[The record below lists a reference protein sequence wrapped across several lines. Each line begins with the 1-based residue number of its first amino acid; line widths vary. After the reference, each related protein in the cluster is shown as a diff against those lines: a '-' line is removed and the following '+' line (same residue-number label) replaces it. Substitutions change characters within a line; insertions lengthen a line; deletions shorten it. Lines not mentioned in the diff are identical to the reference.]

1 MDMTYDEYID
11 FINHLFMQ
19 EFLDF
24 DYHTGHSDS
33 TSESLSIIGE

>member
-1 MDMTYDEYID
+1 MDVTYDEYLE

-24 DYHTGHSDS
+24 SYHFRDTES
-33 TSESLSIIGE
+33 TAESLNIL